1 MSRPTVDWVKL
12 EAEYPPKLVRELRRF
27 LDEVGPLELT
37 TDDLTATA
45 VEVTP
50 EVAIALLRK
59 VGSLGVL
66 KEERRFACAN
76 CPETLTVEELNA
88 GICPHCDYD
97 LNSGAARPEEIYVF
111 IRKSVPSRDVRW
123 VLSLHGMNTQGAWQE
138 EFNWLISTTYAHAV
152 PVAIYKYGI
161 VRPGAFFRFRHISLA
176 RELASKIKRLVGVT
190 DGTGFGK
197 RPDVIAHRLGTLV
210 LTIALRMDRSLE
222 VGRVILL
229 GSVIRP
235 DANWRE
241 LVDRGQ
247 VQAVL
252 NHYGTRDFWAL
263 VAHYFIPGSGPS
275 GRIGFNCS
283 GAVINIAARG
293 FGHSDFFRVQHLSSL
308 FVTLWRSFLTLPQE
322 ELASL
327 NEPVQN
333 RHDWRQTWWPLR
345 ANLPRFILVGIFA
358 GAVSI
363 LLFTFFVGILQIL
376 NWLRQHP

>member
-1 MSRPTVDWVKL
+1 MSRPTLDWAKL

-37 TDDLTATA
+37 TDDLTAAA

-50 EVAIALLRK
+50 EIALALLRK

-66 KEERRFACAN
+66 EEERRFACAN
-76 CPETLTVEELNA
+76 CPGTLTVDELNA

-97 LNSGAARPEEIYVF
+97 LNSGGARLEEIYVF
-111 IRKSVPSRDVRW
+111 RRKSVRSRDVRW

-138 EFNWLISTTYAHAV
+138 EFNWLISTTYGHAV

-190 DGTGFGK
+190 EGTGFGR
-197 RPDVIAHRLGTLV
+197 RPDVIAHSLGTLV
-210 LTIALRMDRSLE
+210 LNIALRMDRSLE

-229 GSVIRP
+229 GSIIRP
-235 DANWRE
+235 DADWRD

-247 VQAVL
+247 VQAIL
-252 NHYGTRDFWAL
+252 NHYGTKDFWAL

-275 GRIGFNCS
+275 GRVGFNCG
-283 GAVINIAARG
+283 GAVINVAAQG
-293 FGHSDFFRVQHLSSL
+293 FGHSDFFRAQHLSNL

-322 ELASL
+322 ELSKL
-327 NEPVQN
+327 NEAMQN

-345 ANLPRFILVGIFA
+345 ANLPRFALVGIFA
-358 GAVSI
+358 GAVFI
-363 LLFTFFVGILQIL
+363 LLFPFFVGILQIL
-376 NWLRQHP
+376 NWLKHHA